1 MAFVTRPYGLTISRS
16 ADLLESIA
24 SCIYVEEDAL
34 MMSVFKEEWRDR
46 LETTVS
52 QITAGYNPGLQN
64 MFSKCSTI
72 PTLTEGLLKR
82 WRESMFFWN
91 VKCANRY
98 CEQQYYM
105 RQCWCT
111 SWVLRSSF
119 NCVGPLLILGLVCF
133 LSVLWPLSLLVYVF

>member
-1 MAFVTRPYGLTISRS
+1 MAFVTRPHGLTISHS

-24 SCIYVEEDAL
+24 SCICVAEDAL

-64 MFSKCSTI
+64 TFSKCSTI

-82 WRESMFFWN
+82 WRESMFF
-91 VKCANRY
+91 
-98 CEQQYYM
+98 E
-105 RQCWCT
+105 
-111 SWVLRSSF
+111 
-119 NCVGPLLILGLVCF
+119 I
-133 LSVLWPLSLLVYVF
+133 